1 MDTALPLHMPLPAP
15 TLAERLTRPLV
26 RGLSHP
32 VVDNLLRLGAVED
45 TLRGLHPMWS
55 LTAVRARVLRV
66 VDETADTKTFV
77 LRPNALWRGA
87 VPGQHVLVQ
96 AEVDGRR
103 RSRAYSLSRVAQGEV
118 AITVKRQPQGLVSGH
133 LHTHLRSG
141 DVLTISQAQ
150 GDFVLPAVLPAALP
164 PKLLML
170 SAGSGIT
177 PVMALRQQLLD
188 SGYGG
193 DLRFLHISRSRADL
207 IFAAQLSGPD
217 VLHHQTS
224 VHGRFS
230 TDTLRALVPDWQ
242 ERSTWL
248 CGPAALM
255 DAVHDL
261 WASVPAAAP
270 LHSERF
276 GAALRPA
283 QPLGSPVQV
292 HLTRSAT
299 LFSTTGSAPLLQ
311 QAEAAGLAPKHGCR
325 IGICRACQCT
335 KRSGTV
341 QNLQTGELCSAPDQ
355 PIRLCISAARSDLTL
370 DL

>member
-1 MDTALPLHMPLPAP
+1 MPTDLPLPAP
-15 TLAERLTRPLV
+15 TLAERLIRPLV
-26 RGLSHP
+26 HGLRHP
-32 VVDNLLRLGAVED
+32 VVDNLLRLGAVND

-55 LTAVRARVLRV
+55 LTEVRARVLRV
-66 VDETADTKTFV
+66 EHETADTKTFV

-87 VPGQHVLVQ
+87 RPGQHVRVQ
-96 AEVDGRR
+96 VELDGRR
-103 RSRAYSLSRVAQGEV
+103 RHRAYSLSRITPGEV
-118 AITVKRQPQGLVSGH
+118 ALTIKRQPQGLVSGH
-133 LHTHLRSG
+133 LHRNLRPG

-150 GDFVLPAVLPAALP
+150 GDFVLPATLP
-164 PKLLML
+164 PKLLLL

-188 SGYGG
+188 SGYAG

-207 IFAAQLSGPD
+207 IFARQLEGPD
-217 VLHHQTS
+217 VQHHATA
-224 VHGRFS
+224 VNGRFS
-230 TDTLRALVPDWQ
+230 TDTLQTWVPDWQ

-255 DAVHDL
+255 DAVHGL
-261 WASVPAAAP
+261 WASTPAAAP

-292 HLTRSAT
+292 RFSRSGAQ
-299 LFSTTGSAPLLQ
+299 FSTTGSAPLLL

-355 PIRLCISAARSDLTL
+355 AIRLCISAARSDLTL